1 MVIGKIRNIGINR
14 ERDYQDAK
22 TLERWGV
29 ECHNCGHQW
38 ETISDAWK
46 VTCPSCSNKTDRIK
60 TNQKNLNGENA
71 DAGEKK
77 Q

>member
-1 MVIGKIRNIGINR
+1 MVERKIRTIGRNR

-22 TLERWGV
+22 PLGRWGV
-29 ECHNCGHQW
+29 KCHICGYEW

-60 TNQKNLNGENA
+60 TKQSKISKEDKNG
-71 DAGEKK
+71 
-77 Q
+77 